1 MNLAEKLTESIVT
14 IFEVSKN
21 KSEVHLAC
29 SLNDI
34 VNVELINNDIKITIK
49 TESLDEN
56 SGVLDLNVILKDI
69 YQDSP
74 DGKQL
79 KHSYQLYTQDGFC
92 LNPIFKNNRYN
103 KNLDKFY
110 EITYF
115 QEKDYVER
123 DTSDRVR
130 IHKEKSYIVIN
141 NDGYRSPAW
150 GEFNFH
156 GDIKNLTYTGSEGD
170 DELVMVNRNSH
181 IIATKGNDVY
191 QLKPDDF
198 RQSEL
203 IIDLSYAEGKSLN
216 GDSITLKLP
225 DECGWDLRAKGQSIY
240 FKNIFNDKKL
250 NIKFINY
257 EHNMSNRVYIE
268 DKNNNVFQVS
278 LSSEGHKI
286 INQDISKLVTQQ
298 SDYVSLRVGCFYSNA
313 IIDTLAGDD
322 NIENYSGL
330 GVIVNAGEGYD
341 KIKASK
347 GENVFY
353 GGDGDDIIDGGNQ
366 SDLLLSDL
374 GNDTLNGQGGNDHY
388 IVDGSKGAGITVID
402 DEYGIN
408 DIHLMNFNKNYK
420 IVEHKSVKYRV
431 YTSLLQ
437 RREVTQL
444 REVKIRVLPE
454 GDKNKNY
461 IHHYDHLPHHVPNDV
476 KESMGH
482 MVRYLAE
489 HKQYWEREKPLLP
502 WKPMYA
508 FKGFFNNTSVDFVD
522 FAKSKISFNPYSDFE
537 QLVVNLNGNSVD
549 LTDNSGYGRFYKVE
563 TESGKTAISKF
574 SMSNN
579 VFYAGKGNAMLIGS
593 GGDDVFILN
602 GGCNQVIDKK
612 GDNIFVIDGGVRG
625 ESTIDYGNGNN
636 EIHLISFNYT
646 PVILKTD
653 DKNKITQHIYQSE
666 SGYKL
671 TINQADGVQEPVIIH
686 HNLLPGMREHTTQQK
701 LEYLGNVLAV
711 MRLQDEYNN
720 HGVNNIKPEWNPA
733 SLVRAFMD
741 KGTVI

>member
-49 TESLDEN
+49 TSSLDEN

-130 IHKEKSYIVIN
+130 IHKEKNYITIN
-141 NDGYRSPAW
+141 NHGYRSPSW
-150 GEFNFH
+150 GEFNFQ
-156 GDIKNLTYTGSEGD
+156 GDIKNLTFIGSEGD
-170 DELVMVNRNSH
+170 DELMMVNRNSY
-181 IIATKGNDVY
+181 IMATKGNDVY
-191 QLKPDDF
+191 RLKPDDF

-203 IIDLSYAEGKSLN
+203 TIDFSNVDGESLN
-216 GDSITLKLP
+216 GNSIIIKLP
-225 DECGWDLRAKGQSIY
+225 DEYGRNLCAQGQSVY

-257 EHNMSNRVYIE
+257 ENKKLKLVYIKDANE
-268 DKNNNVFQVS
+268 NLYQIILDPN
-278 LSSEGHKI
+278 GHKVI
-286 INQDISKLVTQQ
+286 AGNPINALTQQ
-298 SDYVSLRVGCFYSNA
+298 PDEVYIRRGQHCPDG

-322 NIENYSGL
+322 SIENYSGV
-330 GVIVNAGEGYD
+330 GAIINAGDGND
-341 KIKASK
+341 KVLASM
-347 GENVFY
+347 GQNVFY
-353 GGDGDDIIDGGNQ
+353 GGDGDDSIQGGSQ
-366 SDLLLSDL
+366 GDLLLSDL
-374 GNDTLNGQGGNDHY
+374 GNDTLNGRRGNDDY
-388 IVDGSKGAGITVID
+388 VIDGSKGAGITIID
-402 DEYGIN
+402 DSEDIN
-408 DIHLMNFNKNYK
+408 NIHLMYFNKKSK
-420 IVEHKSVKYRV
+420 IVEYESVEYQV
-431 YTSLLQ
+431 YTSKS
-437 RREVTQL
+437 QL
-444 REVKIRVLPE
+444 REVKIRILPE
-454 GDKNKNY
+454 GDKNKNHV
-461 IHHYDHLPHHVPNDV
+461 HHYDGLPKHVPNDV

-489 HKQYWEREKPLLP
+489 HKQYWQREKPLLS
-502 WKPMYA
+502 WKPMSA
-508 FKGFFNNTSVDFVD
+508 FKVFFNNTSVDFVD
-522 FAKSKISFNPYSDFE
+522 FAKSKISFNPYSGFE
-537 QLVVNLNGNSVD
+537 QLVVSLNGNSVD

-733 SLVRAFMD
+733 SLVRVFMD